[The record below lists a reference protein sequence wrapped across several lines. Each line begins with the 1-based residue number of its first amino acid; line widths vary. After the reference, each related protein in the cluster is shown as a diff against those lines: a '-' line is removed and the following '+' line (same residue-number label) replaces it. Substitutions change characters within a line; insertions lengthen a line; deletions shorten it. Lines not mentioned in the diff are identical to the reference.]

1 MFNMVKNANDPI
13 RLATDAA
20 RAALTADGAAEN
32 KTAAIAYAVSV
43 LLGDA
48 DAFGSGV
55 VPMLQWAQSPEAMKS
70 IRLRVLSVC
79 DCDSAAI
86 TLARKGTGKAA
97 DKLVNEKN
105 GMRAKFTK
113 AIELLGAMAIMNDR
127 TGYAATWV
135 GDKWQM
141 PIQWFMPEGFK
152 AMPSAPGAFPPV
164 TFDGPLSSP
173 KVAAFDADGD
183 ATSVPIKPHMSWLI
197 GTAYDK
203 KRGARPGGND
213 KAETDAGNDG
223 TTNGTDG
230 AKASHKANATPT
242 EARDVVAKEAGRDDY
257 KWRPT
262 GEVAT
267 DWQTTLDT
275 MAMNPYFRAMM
286 VRAIS
291 RANKEEAASASAT
304 A

>member
-1 MFNMVKNANDPI
+1 MVKNVNDPI

-20 RAALTADGAAEN
+20 RAALASDGVAEN

-127 TGYAATWV
+127 TGYAATWS
-135 GDKWQM
+135 GDKWNM
-141 PIQWFMPEGFK
+141 PVQWFMPDGFK
-152 AMPSAPGAFPPV
+152 AMPNASGAYPTV
-164 TFDGPLSSP
+164 AFDGPLSSP

-183 ATSVPIKPHMSWLI
+183 ATTVPIKPHMAWLI
-197 GTAYDK
+197 ATAYDK
-203 KRGARPGGND
+203 RRGARPGGNA
-213 KAETDAGNDG
+213 KAETGADDTDG
-223 TTNGTDG
+223 TSSTDG

-291 RANKEEAASASAT
+291 RANKEEAASASAS
-304 A
+304 ASA